1 MTSERDNLSPLA
13 QLTERQ
19 AKRHGM
25 HTHIDG
31 LTLSCFTRASE
42 PFVSVQHP
50 VYSVVLQGVKEAMI
64 CDQLVRYTAGQSLI
78 AGVDLPVTSRI
89 VEASVSAPYL
99 AISVALDLS
108 NVVELIGNRPNGPA
122 VEAAAPFGVMDFDPE
137 LADPLVR
144 LLELLDRPAD
154 VPVLA
159 PLINREIVWRLLHSP
174 FAPLLKALAWPEGN
188 IARIGRAAQWIREN
202 VSEPLR
208 VAELAGRVNM
218 SVPSFHRHFKK
229 VTTVSPLQFQKQM
242 RLHIARK
249 RLLAAESVAVV
260 AHSVGYESL
269 SQFNRDYRKFYGLA
283 PTQDVAVLRQEL
295 RDRASPPAGATAAS
309 NPPTPNESTR

>member
-1 MTSERDNLSPLA
+1 MNEREDLCRLVP
-13 QLTERQ
+13 LTERQ
-19 AKRHGM
+19 ATRYGM

-42 PFVSVQHP
+42 PFVTVQHP
-50 VYSVVLQGVKEAMI
+50 VYSVVLQGEKEAMI

-89 VEASVSAPYL
+89 VEATTATPYL

-108 NVVELIGNRPNGPA
+108 NVAELIGNQAHGPA
-122 VEAAAPFGVMDFDPE
+122 AEAAAPFGVMDFDPA
-137 LADPLVR
+137 LADPLAR

-159 PLINREIVWRLLHSP
+159 PMINREIVWRLLHSP
-174 FAPLLKALAWPEGN
+174 FAPLLQALAWPEGN
-188 IARIGRAAQWIREN
+188 IARIGRATQWIREN

-208 VAELAGRVNM
+208 VAELAERVNM
-218 SVPSFHRHFKK
+218 SVPSFHRHFKT

-249 RLLAAESVAVV
+249 RLLAAESVAAV
-260 AHSVGYESL
+260 AYNVGYESL

-283 PTQDVAVLRQEL
+283 PTQDVATLRQEL
-295 RDRASPPAGATAAS
+295 RDRGSPNGAAS
-309 NPPTPNESTR
+309 AARLPPIPNESTR